1 MFDAENNYKK
11 VAKLAKTCQPHESD
25 LDLREVPSLA
35 VLRGSVCNKL
45 SIFCHLSN
53 EAWRG

>member
-25 LDLREVPSLA
+25 LDLREVPSLGVFA
-35 VLRGSVCNKL
+35 GFRL
-45 SIFCHLSN
+45 
-53 EAWRG
+53 